1 MGTWKVVSALEDVS
15 TDDAD
20 VDSGGG
26 GSGDTGTMVASDT
39 LTGGVDIGLFGM
51 GYGGMGK

>member
-1 MGTWKVVSALEDVS
+1 MGAWKVVSALEDVS

-20 VDSGGG
+20 VNSSGGG
-26 GSGDTGTMVASDT
+26 GGDTGTMVASDT
-39 LTGGVDIGLFGM
+39 LTGGVGIGLFGM

>member
-26 GSGDTGTMVASDT
+26 GGGDTGTMVASDT